1 MQGGVKIIERYKEAL
16 SRLRF
21 PLVSD
26 PLWLTTGSHL
36 LYAQQYSLFASSL
49 PLCLSLSP
57 CEMFLDPTSG
67 LRHTLM
73 FHESAQMSLPINAF
87 PATSH
92 AQ

>member
-1 MQGGVKIIERYKEAL
+1 MQGGMKIMERYKEAL

-21 PLVSD
+21 SLVSD

-36 LYAQQYSLFASSL
+36 LFAQQDSPFASSL
-49 PLCLSLSP
+49 PLCVSLSP

-73 FHESAQMSLPINAF
+73 FHESAQMSLPINSF
-87 PATSH
+87 PASSH